1 MAGKTDRTAI
11 NINSIARQAHV
22 STTTVS
28 NLINSTEVFP
38 ISPETRERIL
48 RVMRELNYRPHIGGS
63 LMRRNVPRRPKLGFV
78 FGEECMNPIL
88 HTAGNP
94 LVQRFLRELE
104 SAIEQELDWELAIL
118 RVNDENS
125 RSEWNERLIDVE
137 AVVNFGQL
145 NCLMCDTMVRRNLPL
160 INVYPHT
167 EVRRHGSFAGI
178 PDEFDFVFWRNE
190 RQMENIFQHFYARG
204 ARRFLFLASCNIKEN
219 RPEGFGFD
227 AEAKISGFERAL
239 AAHPEATGRVLR
251 PGKPRFYTMACEYHL
266 AREMM
271 LEVREELPEVDA
283 VMCHHDI
290 MAQGAALVLMETGR
304 QVGRDVMVSGEGKFD
319 ELRFWHPA
327 ITTTSVDS
335 IRLNAEIC
343 RLLKLRRTDRIS
355 PPETVEIP
363 TIISSNGE

>member
-1 MAGKTDRTAI
+1 L
-11 NINSIARQAHV
+11 AR
-22 STTTVS
+22 
-28 NLINSTEVFP
+28 
-38 ISPETRERIL
+38 
-48 RVMRELNYRPHIGGS
+48 
-63 LMRRNVPRRPKLGFV
+63 
-78 FGEECMNPIL
+78 
-88 HTAGNP
+88 
-94 LVQRFLRELE
+94 
-104 SAIEQELDWELAIL
+104 
-118 RVNDENS
+118 
-125 RSEWNERLIDVE
+125 
-137 AVVNFGQL
+137 
-145 NCLMCDTMVRRNLPL
+145 
-160 INVYPHT
+160 
-167 EVRRHGSFAGI
+167 
-178 PDEFDFVFWRNE
+178 
-190 RQMENIFQHFYARG
+190 
-204 ARRFLFLASCNIKEN
+204 CNNKEN

-271 LEVREELPEVDA
+271 LAVRDELPEVDA